1 MKSNPILLLASSS
14 FSRQQLL
21 TEAQI
26 PYQVI
31 GHEADET
38 ACSTDVPLT
47 TIVRE
52 LALLKMAHACLPSGA
67 EGDVS
72 FVLAADSLGSDS
84 QGSIF
89 GKPTDR
95 EDAIRMIKHLREG
108 GQCATGYC
116 LERKIYSNGLWQTQK
131 QICEV
136 VSAEYVLDLPDAWID
151 RYLEHTE
158 ALRASGGLAVEGYGG
173 LFVKTIRGSFST
185 IRGLPLCAVR
195 NALDACGFY
204 ALAQPDNC

>member
-1 MKSNPILLLASSS
+1 MKTDAILLLASSS
-14 FSRQQLL
+14 NSRQQLL
-21 TEAQI
+21 TEAKI

-31 GHEADET
+31 GHDADET
-38 ACSTDVPLT
+38 VCSSDLSLE

-52 LALLKMAHACLPSGA
+52 IALCKMAHACLPSGFD
-67 EGDVS
+67 GDVI
-72 FVLAADSLGSDS
+72 FVLSADSLGSDRH
-84 QGSIF
+84 GTIY
-89 GKPTDR
+89 GKPADR
-95 EDAIRMIKHLREG
+95 DDAIRMIKHLREG
-108 GQCATGYC
+108 GRCATGFC
-116 LERKIYSNGLWQTQK
+116 VERKIYRDGQWETQK

-136 VSAEYVLDLPDAWID
+136 VAAEYVLDLPDLWID
-151 RYLEHTE
+151 RYIENTQ

-204 ALAQPDNC
+204 EFSHHDNS